1 MIDMQSRIVE
11 LVDIELP
18 VPNLSLKIMYS
29 CRMIGV
35 HLITTLFGI
44 QSRAKTIKILS
55 LAHRKENFFRD
66 KLQSRIENGFRAVFV
81 APCCAR
87 EARESILN
95 SKIFHV

>member
-1 MIDMQSRIVE
+1 MQSRIVE

-18 VPNLSLKIMYS
+18 VLVPNLSLKIMYS

-35 HLITTLFGI
+35 HLITTLLFGI
-44 QSRAKTIKILS
+44 QSRAKTKDILM
-55 LAHRKENFFRD
+55 AHRKENFFRD

>member
-35 HLITTLFGI
+35 HLITTLLFGI
-44 QSRAKTIKILS
+44 QSRAKTIKIYHGAL
-55 LAHRKENFFRD
+55 E
-66 KLQSRIENGFRAVFV
+66 
-81 APCCAR
+81 R
-87 EARESILN
+87 EFLP
-95 SKIFHV
+95 